1 MEAATPCKKKDPS
14 QPSFQATGAGLGAPN
29 KVPKTKHACAVE
41 SHESTRQRMEP
52 TLQRGH
58 EDHIAARGENSM
70 NHYSL
75 AHELIPMQ
83 KAMRIPDAKAAVEK

>member
-1 MEAATPCKKKDPS
+1 MPCIKKNPRHS
-14 QPSFQATGAGLGAPN
+14 RFQETGARLGAPY

-70 NHYSL
+70 NHYSS